1 MSIAVLSPRA
11 QRDLAAAAR
20 WIVKDNPVA
29 ARGLRDA
36 VRNMAERIGEH
47 PRIGSLRPDLGR
59 EPYRFVI
66 LAGFSY
72 VIVYNPDRS
81 PPLIVRIL
89 HGARD
94 LPEVLRGL

>member
-1 MSIAVLSPRA
+1 MTIAVLSPRA
-11 QRDLAAAAR
+11 QRDLAAAVR

-29 ARGLRDA
+29 ARGPRDA
-36 VRNMAERIGEH
+36 VRGAAERIGH
-47 PRIGSLRPDLGR
+47 PRIGSLRPDLAR

-66 LAGFSY
+66 LTGFSY
-72 VIVYNPDRS
+72 VIVYNADRS
-81 PPLIVRIL
+81 PPLIVRIS